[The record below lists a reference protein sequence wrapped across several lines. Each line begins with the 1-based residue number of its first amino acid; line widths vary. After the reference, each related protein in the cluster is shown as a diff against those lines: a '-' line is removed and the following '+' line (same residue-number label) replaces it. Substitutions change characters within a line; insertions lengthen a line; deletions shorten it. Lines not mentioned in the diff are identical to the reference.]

1 MAINLGMGFK
11 VGNMEPI
18 DARFVM
24 SKAEM
29 LAVTPAT
36 QPDIYFCVC
45 SDDSLMYVY
54 DSSNSEDVS
63 TGKFRCV
70 STGAVDMGEY
80 QKIIDD
86 TLTTMDKTVPGAINE
101 LLTLINDRLT
111 KPEIDGVE
119 NDVLTID
126 TDGNAV
132 WKAIPEVDLSG
143 KLDKPGVEGVAG
155 QILVLQDDGNLAYQ
169 DNVTEFD
176 DTELRELIDTKISK
190 PEVEGTVGQILVLQD
205 DGSLAY
211 QDNVTEFDDTAIQE
225 ELDNKLSKPEID
237 GVSGQI
243 LVLQDDGSLAYQD
256 NVTEYDDTEL
266 RELIDTKLSKP
277 EVDGVVGQI
286 LILQDDGSL
295 AYQDNVTEFDDT
307 EIRELIDTKIS
318 KPEVEGTVG
327 QILILQDDGSLAY
340 QDNVTEYD
348 DTAIQEAV
356 ANKLN
361 KPVVDGTAGQILVL
375 QDDGSLAYQDNVTE
389 FDDTEIQEE
398 LDNKLSKPEIE
409 GSAGQILVL
418 QDDGSLAYQDNVSE
432 FDDTE
437 LQEELDTK
445 LDKEKVV
452 QNLDTPD
459 TESVLSTEALNTVLN
474 NKLDKVEGSSLVPD
488 TEIAKIHDHIN
499 QDVLDKLSDD
509 GNGKLLYDSNPISVD
524 VPIATVDVVGTV
536 KPDGTTI
543 TITDDGTITAVGVG
557 AAGGDVA
564 DFVSNTVVGA
574 IPKNTNLNGKT
585 SMEILK
591 MALVSYVDPTANV
604 SYSQPNTVLKRGQSF
619 DLTITVSGI
628 NKGTS
633 DVAELIL
640 IKDGTVLET
649 IPYVTGT
656 NSYEF
661 SPITGINTNCS
672 FQIKVADTQGKQ
684 YSTTKSYSFVDP
696 YYIGATD
703 GIPTADTVVTL
714 TELIEAKSNKTK
726 KVTAADQY
734 VVYAYPAS
742 YGNLTSI
749 IDGNGFE
756 NLTDYTKISLTIND
770 VAYNCYHTT
779 GKKSMTDFSYTY
791 KH

>member
-54 DSSNSEDVS
+54 DSSNSEDAT

-70 STGAVDMGEY
+70 STGAVDMNEY
-80 QKIIDD
+80 QKVIDD
-86 TLTTMDKTVPGAINE
+86 ALTTVDKTVPGAINE
-101 LLTLINDRLT
+101 LLNLINEKVAL
-111 KPEIDGVE
+111 PEVDGVE
-119 NDVLTID
+119 NDVLTRD
-126 TDGNAV
+126 ADGNV
-132 WKAIPEVDLSG
+132 IWKAIPDVDLSG
-143 KLDKPGVEGVAG
+143 KLDRPAV
-155 QILVLQDDGNLAYQ
+155 DG
-169 DNVTEFD
+169 T
-176 DTELRELIDTKISK
+176 T
-190 PEVEGTVGQILVLQD
+190 GQILVLQD

-211 QDNVTEFDDTAIQE
+211 ADNVTEYDDTAIQE
-225 ELDNKLSKPEID
+225 ALETKLNKPETD
-237 GVSGQI
+237 GTSGQI
-243 LVLQDDGSLAYQD
+243 LVLQDDGSLAYAD
-256 NVTEYDDTEL
+256 NVTEYDDTAIQEA
-266 RELIDTKLSKP
+266 IANKLDKP
-277 EVDGVVGQI
+277 AVDGTTGQI
-286 LILQDDGSL
+286 LVLQDDG
-295 AYQDNVTEFDDT
+295 T
-307 EIRELIDTKIS
+307 
-318 KPEVEGTVG
+318 
-327 QILILQDDGSLAY
+327 LAY

-348 DTAIQEAV
+348 DTAIQEA
-356 ANKLN
+356 
-361 KPVVDGTAGQILVL
+361 
-375 QDDGSLAYQDNVTE
+375 
-389 FDDTEIQEE
+389 
-398 LDNKLSKPEIE
+398 
-409 GSAGQILVL
+409 
-418 QDDGSLAYQDNVSE
+418 
-432 FDDTE
+432 
-437 LQEELDTK
+437 LDTK
-445 LDKEKVV
+445 LDKDKVV
-452 QNLDTPD
+452 QNLDAPD
-459 TESVLSTEALNTVLN
+459 AESVLSTEATQAALDTKV
-474 NKLDKVEGSSLVPD
+474 DKVDGSSLVPD
-488 TEIAKIHDHIN
+488 TEIAKIHEHTN
-499 QDVLDKLSDD
+499 QDVLDNLTKDSDS
-509 GNGKLLYDSNPISVD
+509 GKLLFEGNPISVD
-524 VPIATVDVVGTV
+524 VPVATVDIVGTV

-543 TITDDGTITAVGVG
+543 TITDDGTITAVGGG

-574 IPKNTNLNGKT
+574 IQKNTDLSGKT

-604 SYSQPNTVLKRGQSF
+604 SYSQPNTVLKKGQSF

-628 NKGTS
+628 VKGTN

-661 SPITGINTNCS
+661 SPITGINSDCS
-672 FQIKVADTQGKQ
+672 FQIKVGDTQGKQ

>member
-1 MAINLGMGFK
+1 MAINVGMGFK

-18 DARFVM
+18 DSRFVM

-54 DSSNSEDVS
+54 DSSNSEDAT

-70 STGAVDMGEY
+70 STGAVDMNEY
-80 QKIIDD
+80 QKVIDD
-86 TLTTMDKTVPGAINE
+86 ALTTVDKTVPGAINE
-101 LLTLINDRLT
+101 LLNLINEKVAL
-111 KPEIDGVE
+111 PEVDGVE
-119 NDVLTID
+119 NDVLTRD
-126 TDGNAV
+126 ADGNV
-132 WKAIPEVDLSG
+132 IWKAIPDVDLSG
-143 KLDKPGVEGVAG
+143 KLDRPAV
-155 QILVLQDDGNLAYQ
+155 DG
-169 DNVTEFD
+169 T
-176 DTELRELIDTKISK
+176 T
-190 PEVEGTVGQILVLQD
+190 GQILVLQD

-211 QDNVTEFDDTAIQE
+211 ADNVTEYDDTAIQE
-225 ELDNKLSKPEID
+225 ALETKLNKPETD
-237 GVSGQI
+237 GTSGQI
-243 LVLQDDGSLAYQD
+243 LVLQDDGSLAYAD
-256 NVTEYDDTEL
+256 NVTEYDDTAIQEA
-266 RELIDTKLSKP
+266 IANKLDKP
-277 EVDGVVGQI
+277 AVDGTTGQI
-286 LILQDDGSL
+286 LVLQDDG
-295 AYQDNVTEFDDT
+295 T
-307 EIRELIDTKIS
+307 
-318 KPEVEGTVG
+318 
-327 QILILQDDGSLAY
+327 LAY

-348 DTAIQEAV
+348 DTAIQEA
-356 ANKLN
+356 
-361 KPVVDGTAGQILVL
+361 
-375 QDDGSLAYQDNVTE
+375 
-389 FDDTEIQEE
+389 
-398 LDNKLSKPEIE
+398 
-409 GSAGQILVL
+409 
-418 QDDGSLAYQDNVSE
+418 
-432 FDDTE
+432 
-437 LQEELDTK
+437 LDTK
-445 LDKEKVV
+445 LDKDKVV
-452 QNLDTPD
+452 QNLDAPD
-459 TESVLSTEALNTVLN
+459 AESVLSTEATQAALDTKV
-474 NKLDKVEGSSLVPD
+474 DKVDGSSLVPD
-488 TEIAKIHDHIN
+488 TEIAKIHEHTN
-499 QDVLDKLSDD
+499 QDVLDNLTKDADS
-509 GNGKLLYDSNPISVD
+509 GKLLFEGNPICVD
-524 VPIATVDVVGTV
+524 VPVATVDVVGTV

-543 TITDDGTITAVGVG
+543 TITDDGTITAVGGG

-574 IPKNTNLNGKT
+574 IQKNTDLSGKT

-591 MALVSYVDPTANV
+591 MALVSYVNPSATV
-604 SYSQPNTVLKRGQSF
+604 SYSQPNTVLKKGQSF

-628 NKGTS
+628 VKGTN

-661 SPITGINTNCS
+661 SPITGINSDCS
-672 FQIKVADTQGKQ
+672 FQIKVGDTQGKQ